1 MKRRLVSNYLF
12 GRLQGLDVGNHK
24 LSALLLAS
32 LTSHRQFPKLCFT
45 PTSWTNLAM
54 LDFDDLA
61 IIGVVL
67 VVVLSSSYTSFHG
80 QRREPPSVSS
90 TIPFVGHLIGLIQH
104 GSGYLSMLW
113 WVIDHIICT
122 VWINPTYS
130 TAKNIAIN
138 QYSGLIYFPSGS
150 FWLHHLPSCVLLKNT
165 QRPLRWNR

>member
-1 MKRRLVSNYLF
+1 
-12 GRLQGLDVGNHK
+12 
-24 LSALLLAS
+24 
-32 LTSHRQFPKLCFT
+32 
-45 PTSWTNLAM
+45 M

-113 WVIDHIICT
+113 
-122 VWINPTYS
+122 
-130 TAKNIAIN
+130 
-138 QYSGLIYFPSGS
+138 
-150 FWLHHLPSCVLLKNT
+150 
-165 QRPLRWNR
+165 